1 MDVYSRNGWGCHR
14 SLVGEIF
21 ESDTFRTID
30 LVFHRPCRLTHANLK
45 AFTMNGKS
53 RKLWAKHFSGEEKK
67 TQSVDTQALLRKVP
81 YEGRILGV
89 DPSLRGT
96 GLAVLECRGAKHEL
110 LHSETLKLK
119 PKISSIECL
128 GQIHQSVAH
137 LIELWTPRH
146 LSCEETI
153 YVQNFKTA
161 QIMGSARGA
170 ALSAAAI
177 REIPVF
183 EYAPL
188 RVKQAVVGF
197 GRASKQQMS
206 QTLAQM
212 LHLPKALP
220 FDQADALGLA
230 LCHALT
236 WIPE

>member
-1 MDVYSRNGWGCHR
+1 MSKSSRQ
-14 SLVGEIF
+14 
-21 ESDTFRTID
+21 
-30 LVFHRPCRLTHANLK
+30 
-45 AFTMNGKS
+45 
-53 RKLWAKHFSGEEKK
+53 LWAKHLAGQSTRPK
-67 TQSVDTQALLRKVP
+67 SVDPQSLLRKTP

-96 GLAVLECRGAKHEL
+96 GLAVLECHGQSYEL

-119 PKISSIECL
+119 PKIPSIDCL
-128 GQIHQSVAH
+128 GQIHQSIAR
-137 LIELWTPRH
+137 LLDLWKPRH

-161 QIMGSARGA
+161 QIMGAARGA

-177 REIPVF
+177 REVPVF

-197 GRASKQQMS
+197 GRASKEQMA
-206 QTLAQM
+206 QTLTQM
-212 LHLPKALP
+212 LGLTEVLPL
-220 FDQADALGLA
+220 DESDALGLA

-236 WIPE
+236 WQPD

>member
-1 MDVYSRNGWGCHR
+1 
-14 SLVGEIF
+14 
-21 ESDTFRTID
+21 
-30 LVFHRPCRLTHANLK
+30 
-45 AFTMNGKS
+45 MNGKT
-53 RKLWAKHFSGEEKK
+53 RKLWAQRLAGNKK
-67 TQSVDTQALLRKVP
+67 SVQNMDTKALLRKVP
-81 YEGRILGV
+81 YKGRILGV

-96 GLAVLECRGAKHEL
+96 GLAVLDCDGSTHRL
-110 LHSETLKLK
+110 LHSETLKFNT
-119 PKISSIECL
+119 KISSISCL
-128 GQIHQSVAH
+128 GKIHQSVAQ
-137 LIELWTPRH
+137 LIDLWKPRH

-197 GRASKQQMS
+197 GRASKEQMS

-212 LHLPKALP
+212 LSLPESLP
-220 FDQADALGLA
+220 YDQSDALGLA

-236 WIPE
+236 WFTDE

>member
-1 MDVYSRNGWGCHR
+1 
-14 SLVGEIF
+14 
-21 ESDTFRTID
+21 
-30 LVFHRPCRLTHANLK
+30 
-45 AFTMNGKS
+45 MNGKT
-53 RKLWAKHFSGEEKK
+53 RKLWAQRLAGNKK
-67 TQSVDTQALLRKVP
+67 SVQNMDTKALLRKVP
-81 YEGRILGV
+81 YKGRILGV

-96 GLAVLECRGAKHEL
+96 GLAVLDCDGSTHRL
-110 LHSETLKLK
+110 LHSETLKFNT
-119 PKISSIECL
+119 KISSISCL
-128 GQIHQSVAH
+128 GKIHQSVAQ
-137 LIELWTPRH
+137 LIDLWKPRH

-197 GRASKQQMS
+197 GRASKEQMS

-212 LHLPKALP
+212 LSLPESLP
-220 FDQADALGLA
+220 FDQSDALGLA

-236 WIPE
+236 WITDE

>member
-1 MDVYSRNGWGCHR
+1 MD
-14 SLVGEIF
+14 
-21 ESDTFRTID
+21 T
-30 LVFHRPCRLTHANLK
+30 K
-45 AFTMNGKS
+45 
-53 RKLWAKHFSGEEKK
+53 
-67 TQSVDTQALLRKVP
+67 ALLRKVP
-81 YEGRILGV
+81 YKGRILGV

-96 GLAVLECRGAKHEL
+96 GLAVLDCDGSTHRL
-110 LHSETLKLK
+110 LHSETLKFNT
-119 PKISSIECL
+119 KISSISCL
-128 GQIHQSVAH
+128 GKIHQSVAQ
-137 LIELWTPRH
+137 LIDLWKPRH

-197 GRASKQQMS
+197 GRASKEQMS

-212 LHLPKALP
+212 LSLPESLP
-220 FDQADALGLA
+220 YDQSDALGLA
-230 LCHALT
+230 LCHAFT
-236 WIPE
+236 WFTDE